1 MNTTTTAD
9 PAAASSFSL
18 PENVG
23 LAAVPPPPLE
33 GRAMNPVPGWMEV
46 LREQLSSVGLALK
59 REATVVTGFLG
70 LFTAFVLLQ
79 PSRGGFMLS
88 PMAGAATAL
97 AALLI
102 PMVVWK
108 GEDPARRGYHHA
120 MPVEHG
126 PHAIARGAAGLAWTL
141 AGVAAFFAWVGA
153 LSVVTGGGVD
163 NVEPWQWLGPFAGAT
178 VTYLLGSALTLVTS
192 RPWKW
197 LGLGG
202 VGYFFLNAFRW
213 STPSLVEPVDSLLSG
228 YYGLSTV
235 LTGLVHHEVQP
246 HGKPWIV
253 PDAGAWLTATFLWM
267 ALGLTLFLWASYR
280 QPEQ

>member
-1 MNTTTTAD
+1 MNTTTADATASTF
-9 PAAASSFSL
+9 AL

-23 LAAVPPPPLE
+23 LATMPPPPLE
-33 GRAMNPVPGWMEV
+33 GRAMNPVPGWMDV
-46 LREQLSSVGLALK
+46 LREQFSSVGLALK
-59 REATVVTGFLG
+59 REAMVVAGFLG
-70 LFTAFVLLQ
+70 LFSVFVLLQ
-79 PSRGGFMLS
+79 PGGITVS
-88 PMAGAATAL
+88 PMGGIATAL

-102 PMVVWK
+102 PMVIWK

-197 LGLGG
+197 LGLGA
-202 VGYFFLNAFRW
+202 VGYAFVHAFRW
-213 STPSLVEPVDSLLSG
+213 SAQSLVDAVDSLLRG

-235 LTGLVHHEVQP
+235 LTGLVHHRYRLPGE
-246 HGKPWIV
+246 HWMT
-253 PDAGAWLTATFLWM
+253 PDLGAWLTATFLWM
-267 ALGLTLFLWASYR
+267 ALALTLFLWASYR
-280 QPEQ
+280 QPER